1 MPDVS
6 SSYRLNSR
14 KILRPGSIRRR
25 LARVG
30 MGVLMFPGL
39 LYFSGHELG
48 RSAGWCMKT
57 TNERMHIVFVKF
69 DVEHARL
76 HDVTVTTVS
85 LGRYRDA

>member
-1 MPDVS
+1 
-6 SSYRLNSR
+6 
-14 KILRPGSIRRR
+14 
-25 LARVG
+25 